1 MLKTHSRDPRI
12 HQPYQSGTLGLAF
25 YPFLSA
31 HEHRAGFYYPPG
43 SQLARLT
50 NTALAS
56 TTHPALNWP
65 GHSGLRTPAMVPTPR
80 GTYSSSSGGRN
91 KPLLEIIPD
100 TRFIVFHGSEHEA
113 QGVKL
118 TGVVRFTAPEAMSIL
133 KPKVRLEGKR
143 KISWWFMGGV
153 STGEVV
159 DKRVF
164 WNQEQKLGME
174 SSHKVKAGPIEWPFE
189 FELAPLM
196 PESVEGLR
204 ETYIVYHL
212 HASVARPGWN
222 SKDVVAQEHIRIV
235 RTLGADSME
244 MTRSRVNA
252 DIWANK
258 ISYSISI
265 PTDAI
270 VFGTSITAD
279 VELTPIK
286 KGIRLGKVE
295 LRLMQT
301 VVKRIQAS
309 ELPDVRSDRS
319 KSEESEVAK
328 VDMEFPEQ
336 SRLLYEGETSENP
349 SMADEMYRFK
359 ATLALPRSLH
369 QCRQDVDSHQI
380 NVSHRFKLMVNIH
393 NPEGHVSQLVCR
405 LPVKLFIS
413 PNLPVDERN
422 EVCRAVNGASHEE
435 LNSTETS
442 VTAPPEYGLHQ
453 LDQIF
458 SDIDPAG
465 YMSRV
470 GSAPATPSGLNAQS
484 RRASQENLASLTG
497 LANGNGDLRDNHGSA
512 TPSLL
517 QSRLE
522 SLRDV
527 EQSPPTRTQ
536 GLQLRLL
543 HALHRQLRPDQR
555 TSDEDHADGISQQD
569 YVMSSLSRVPSYGA
583 ALRTPG
589 SSVTL
594 LTDVP
599 PSYVEATSRPPSPSP
614 SNNNLNDH
622 VTTPTQARIRY
633 VVEPDT
639 PISATSSEQTL
650 TSALA
655 ALRMPTQAPPFP
667 RAHRESVH
675 HDDAEARIRTLRSR
689 S

>member
-1 MLKTHSRDPRI
+1 
-12 HQPYQSGTLGLAF
+12 
-25 YPFLSA
+25 
-31 HEHRAGFYYPPG
+31 
-43 SQLARLT
+43 
-50 NTALAS
+50 
-56 TTHPALNWP
+56 
-65 GHSGLRTPAMVPTPR
+65 MVPTPR
-80 GTYSSSSGGRN
+80 GTYSSSGGRT

-118 TGVVRFTAPEAMSIL
+118 TGVVRFTSPEAMSIL

-159 DKRVF
+159 DKRIF

-189 FELAPLM
+189 FELAPSM

-295 LRLMQT
+295 LRLMET
-301 VVKRIQAS
+301 VIKRIQAS

-422 EVCRAVNGASHEE
+422 EVCGAVNGASHEE

-536 GLQLRLL
+536 GVRFAYSASGGASPAPGMLEGGSLPTANSSSYGSYMRSTGSSAPTSEPLS
-543 HALHRQLRPDQR
+543 QR

-599 PSYVEATSRPPSPSP
+599 PSYVEATSRPPSPS
-614 SNNNLNDH
+614 NNHTNTNMNDH
-622 VTTPTQARIRY
+622 VTTPTQAHIRY